1 MASYASEPLQ
11 FYSLA
16 HLRHQLKQEQ
26 TLSSL
31 QVTEDQRYTLIEY
44 ISHLMNSDYPR
55 VADDLVRL
63 GFVPEDRADP
73 EKTAAAVP
81 QLTRVMTQLI
91 QGGGVRNI
99 NVQQV
104 RGCRRQKIFFKALLL
119 LHELSDELS
128 SQILYADPLHTC

>member
-1 MASYASEPLQ
+1 MNVKNSE
-11 FYSLA
+11 FYFSKISRGNSNGGKHCL
-16 HLRHQLKQEQ
+16 LF
-26 TLSSL
+26 

-44 ISHLMNSDYPR
+44 ISHLLNSDYPR

-81 QLTRVMTQLI
+81 QLTRVMGQLI
-91 QGGGVRNI
+91 QGGGVRKI

-104 RGCRRQKIFFKALLL
+104 R
-119 LHELSDELS
+119 D
-128 SQILYADPLHTC
+128 